1 MSTLIFKMK
10 GMQRIL
16 PLVVCIACAA
26 LAAKLD
32 ARQDSIITVQVSGM
46 RSQQGVV
53 RCALFA
59 GPEGFPMRSAA
70 ARSVVSKKIAGRRV
84 QCVFPGLAA
93 GTYAVS
99 VNHDENENGTVDA
112 NLLGIPTEGWA
123 VSNNAQPA
131 LRPPRFAEAA
141 IMLKAGQRV
150 EQSLRL
156 VN

>member
-1 MSTLIFKMK
+1 MR
-10 GMQRIL
+10 RIL
-16 PLVVCIACAA
+16 PLMMCFTCAA
-26 LAAKLD
+26 LVAKLD
-32 ARQDSIITVQVSGM
+32 ARQDSVITVQVSGM
-46 RSQQGVV
+46 RSQQGLV

-59 GPEGFPMRSAA
+59 SPEGFPMRSAA

-99 VNHDENENGTVDA
+99 VNHDENENGTVDT

-123 VSNNAQPA
+123 VSNNARPT
-131 LRPPRFAEAA
+131 LRPPRFGEAA
-141 IMLKAGQRV
+141 IVLKAGQRV
-150 EQSLRL
+150 EQRLRL